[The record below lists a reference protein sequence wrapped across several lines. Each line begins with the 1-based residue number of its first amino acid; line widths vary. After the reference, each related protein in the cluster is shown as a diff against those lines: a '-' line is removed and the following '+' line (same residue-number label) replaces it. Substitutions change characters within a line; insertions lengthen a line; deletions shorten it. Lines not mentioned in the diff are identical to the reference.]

1 MNRVNIVQAIEQ
13 WAQKDPERIAYRE
26 EQQTYTYGQLAACS
40 DQLAAYL
47 EETVESHGPI
57 VVYGE
62 LEFDMLIAF
71 LAASKTGRAYI
82 PIESTTPKERIELIL
97 SVAKPD
103 QIISVAEWQGPA
115 TTIPMLNLQ
124 QLKDIYQSGR
134 ERRNTKMVGEDDP
147 YYIIFTSGTTGV
159 PKGVQISHRNLV
171 SFVNWTLKDFS
182 LREGMHYLAQ
192 APYSFDLSVMGLYPA
207 LTSGGCLV
215 PLKKAVVNDFKTLFA
230 VLPNLDI
237 NVWIST
243 PSFMKLC
250 LMEPTFR

>member
-1 MNRVNIVQAIEQ
+1 MNVVNIVQAIEE

-26 EQQTYTYGQLAACS
+26 DDLTYTYGQLAARS

-47 EETVESHGPI
+47 EETLETRGPI

-62 LEFDMLIAF
+62 LEFDMLTAF

-97 SVAKPD
+97 SVVTPD
-103 QIISVAEWQGPA
+103 LIISVADWQGPE
-115 TTIPMLNLQ
+115 TMIPMLEIN
-124 QLKDIYQSGR
+124 QLEEIYQSGR
-134 ERRNTKMVGEDDP
+134 NLGTTKVLGKDDI
-147 YYIIFTSGTTGV
+147 YYIIFTSGTTGI
-159 PKGVQISHRNLV
+159 PKGVQISHGNLL
-171 SFVNWTLKDFS
+171 SFVQWTLKDFS

-215 PLKKAVVNDFKTLFA
+215 PLKKAV
-230 VLPNLDI
+230 I
-237 NVWIST
+237 NVSNIVWNLAAIGYQ
-243 PSFMKLC
+243 C
-250 LMEPTFR
+250 LDLDTFIYETMFDGRDL